1 MPRTRP
7 RPLSRYRHRPQE
19 VRCVPLIQ
27 EPDQARPLYE
37 SVLTWVSER
46 LAHRGYPRPLCKRLA
61 LLVTGLVAGE
71 DGTLSGVASTVHGLG
86 VTPAKEESV
95 ARRVL
100 RIIDDGRLDPETAL
114 PALLADLVPFLV
126 RDAVR
131 AHAANAGSGTRQ
143 HRRFVG
149 VRVVVDETSK
159 ADRVHVLV
167 AGLAYR
173 GIVLPLA
180 VRTWPESVA
189 MPDGAYWG
197 AVGGLLWTV
206 HRLLP
211 PELRDHVL
219 LVADRAYGIARMVE
233 LALSLDW
240 AWLLRVQW
248 QTRVLR
254 RDGRVCAI
262 GDLVPRPGT
271 IWLGHHD
278 PPATRDAQVV
288 ADDRDGFA
296 AEAHA
301 AAPEVPGAGEP
312 TAVFRVTG
320 WRASQVVA
328 VWPAGEAEPWLLVTN
343 LPGTRARL
351 REYAQRWAVERLFV
365 CWKSHGWDL
374 DAVGLSDP
382 VRLGRLLTALA
393 VATLWRLA
401 AGLPAALHHLAD
413 LAGRAA
419 RRPHPAVPSPAV
431 WQLLLPLWPAPSPEP
446 PAPAGAA
453 RPWVAKFS
461 LFTLG
466 SRIVRHTPCRS
477 ATPALCWTFPD
488 WDAPTWSEQAHQ
500 VYAGTTRQ
508 FSVSP

>member
-1 MPRTRP
+1 
-7 RPLSRYRHRPQE
+7 
-19 VRCVPLIQ
+19 
-27 EPDQARPLYE
+27 
-37 SVLTWVSER
+37 
-46 LAHRGYPRPLCKRLA
+46 
-61 LLVTGLVAGE
+61 LVTGLVAGE
-71 DGTLSGVASTVHGLG
+71 DGTLSGVVSTVHGLG
-86 VTPAKEESV
+86 VTPAEEESV

-100 RIIDDGRLDPETAL
+100 RIVDDGRLDPETAL
-114 PALLADLVPFLV
+114 PALLADLVPRLLQ
-126 RDAVR
+126 DAVR
-131 AHAANAGSGTRQ
+131 AHAANAGSAPRQ

-159 ADRVHVLV
+159 ADEVHVLV
-167 AGLAYR
+167 AGLADR

-180 VRTWPESVA
+180 VRTWPQSVA
-189 MPDGAYWG
+189 MEDGAYWT
-197 AVGGLLWTV
+197 ALGGLLWSV
-206 HRLLP
+206 HRLPP

-271 IWLGHHD
+271 IWLGHD
-278 PPATRDAQVV
+278 DSPAARDTRV
-288 ADDRDGFA
+288 ARDDRDDPD
-296 AEAHA
+296 AE
-301 AAPEVPGAGEP
+301 EG

-328 VWPAGEAEPWLLVTN
+328 VWPVGEAEPWLLVTS

-351 REYAQRWAVERLFV
+351 REYAQRWAIERLFLG
-365 CWKSHGWDL
+365 WKSHGWDL
-374 DAVGLSDP
+374 DAGGLTDP
-382 VRLGRLLTALA
+382 VRLARPLTALA

-401 AGLPAALHHLAD
+401 AALPVALQHLAD
-413 LAGRAA
+413 PAGRAA
-419 RRPHPAVPSPAV
+419 GRPRAAAPSAAVR
-431 WQLLLPLWPAPSPEP
+431 QLLLPLWPAPAPDP
-446 PAPAGAA
+446 PAPPGAA

-466 SRIVRHTPCRS
+466 TRIVRHTPCRL

-488 WDAPTWSEQAHQ
+488 WDAPSWSEQAHQ
-500 VYAGTTRQ
+500 VYPGIRRQ

>member
-1 MPRTRP
+1 
-7 RPLSRYRHRPQE
+7 
-19 VRCVPLIQ
+19 
-27 EPDQARPLYE
+27 
-37 SVLTWVSER
+37 VLTWISER
-46 LAHRGYPRPLCKRLA
+46 LAQRGYPRPLCTRLA

-71 DGTLSGVASTVHGLG
+71 AGTLSGVSSTVHGLG
-86 VTPAKEESV
+86 ITPAKDESV

-114 PALLADLVPFLV
+114 PALLADLVPLLV

-131 AHAANAGSGTRQ
+131 AHAANAGAGTRQ

-180 VRTWPESVA
+180 VRTWPQGAA
-189 MPDGAYWG
+189 MPDGAYWT
-197 AVGGLLWTV
+197 ALGGVLWTV

-219 LVADRAYGIARMVE
+219 LVADRACGIARMVE

-254 RDGRVCAI
+254 RDGRICAI

-278 PPATRDAQVV
+278 PPATRDARVV

-296 AEAHA
+296 AAA
-301 AAPEVPGAGEP
+301 RAAPPEASGGGEP

-328 VWPAGEAEPWLLVTN
+328 VWPSGRPSRGCWSPTCRGRGRACASTPSAGPSSASSSAGRPTA
-343 LPGTRARL
+343 GT
-351 REYAQRWAVERLFV
+351 W
-365 CWKSHGWDL
+365 
-374 DAVGLSDP
+374 
-382 VRLGRLLTALA
+382 T
-393 VATLWRLA
+393 
-401 AGLPAALHHLAD
+401 
-413 LAGRAA
+413 RAA
-419 RRPHPAVPSPAV
+419 RPTRPAS
-431 WQLLLPLWPAPSPEP
+431 
-446 PAPAGAA
+446 AA
-453 RPWVAKFS
+453 
-461 LFTLG
+461 
-466 SRIVRHTPCRS
+466 C
-477 ATPALCWTFPD
+477 
-488 WDAPTWSEQAHQ
+488 
-500 VYAGTTRQ
+500 
-508 FSVSP
+508 